1 MNLTVVNAAFMLY
14 AVVRIVRERD
24 LLFPEFI
31 KVIFSYLHFLSAF
44 KITVNQDIYIYIY
57 VYHICSFCFSTK
69 MAFSFFFL
77 NRSCCC
83 IYF

>member
-44 KITVNQDIYIYIY
+44 KITVNQDIYIYMFIIF
-57 VYHICSFCFSTK
+57 VRFVFRQKWLFPSFS
-69 MAFSFFFL
+69 
-77 NRSCCC
+77 
-83 IYF
+83 

>member
-1 MNLTVVNAAFMLY
+1 MYIVETSMNLTVVNAAFMLY

-44 KITVNQDIYIYIY
+44 KITVNQDIYIYMFIIF
-57 VYHICSFCFSTK
+57 VRFVFRQKWLFPSFS
-69 MAFSFFFL
+69 
-77 NRSCCC
+77 
-83 IYF
+83 